1 MSKRM
6 IDSELIEALG
16 TDIRFDGTGN
26 VVVGKNL
33 EVGGKTQLNGG
44 IKPIHTYSTPVIDGQ
59 SYDIDVYIQKYND
72 QSDTYGFMGILRYRN
87 PVYDNSFYL
96 VIGSYGFSYD
106 PSKKGMIS
114 DLYACGYE
122 DFRVNDSGGGKLLEF
137 KYSEALN
144 YLGSTTY
151 LTKDNQT
158 KLYRHVITLHANS
171 TSDGSCRLEY
181 ISPKDL
187 VCDSLEDLRTVLG
200 NPQMNSYIASNPS
213 GDLFGVVISMST
225 AQIKKVGTTSL
236 LNITSVSDT
245 VSAL

>member
-1 MSKRM
+1 MKRM
-6 IDSELIEALG
+6 IDNELLTADKNGI
-16 TDIRFDGTGN
+16 T
-26 VVVGKNL
+26 VGKNL
-33 EVGGKTQLNGG
+33 EVGGTTKLLKGL
-44 IKPIHTYSTPVIDGQ
+44 KPIHTYSTPVIDGQ

-87 PVYDNSFYL
+87 PVYDNSAYL

-106 PSKKGMIS
+106 PSKEGMIS
-114 DLYACGYE
+114 DLYACGFE
-122 DFRVNDSGGGKLLEF
+122 DFRVNDAGGGKLLLF
-137 KYSEALN
+137 KYSETLN
-144 YLGSTTY
+144 YLGTTSY
-151 LTKDNQT
+151 LTKATGQA

-171 TSDGSCRLEY
+171 TADGSCRLEY

-187 VCDSLEDLRTVLG
+187 VCDSLQDLRTVLG

-213 GDLFGVVISMST
+213 GDLFGVVISPST